1 VAFFLISQNTL
12 HQAFCSR
19 FGGIMVTRFLLAAL
33 LAAWALCPA
42 YAAEKKRIDKAADV
56 PRFTYKLD
64 GKLEDIVRDS
74 TKFSAF
80 AREYRANVESV
91 LAQYDI
97 ADKSTLRNMLSSLT
111 QLDYLEGK
119 YDAALKGVASV
130 RELQDKPADKL
141 LTGLLLKTLIEAQKQ
156 AGDTN
161 SDAYRQAVAKSLS
174 TTLDPMEFAVVQNE
188 IREIKANTEIGSESL
203 VLGQIREVLQP
214 TADKAGSLSSDF
226 APVLVS
232 ARYRLLATLPL
243 KQTLIG
249 VYSGYLTKHTVAKKD
264 IWAARDMQLPATGA
278 YSPVTIAIWDS
289 GTDTALFKNQLAMGA
304 DGKPLMIAFDKFA
317 NPSTGDLYPIP
328 PELKGRLP
336 VMKSRTKGFSD
347 LQSNIDS
354 AEATEVKK
362 YLSALRQDE
371 YKAAIEELRLAGN
384 YMHGTHVAGIATAGN
399 PYAKILTARIEFGH
413 TLIPNPCPSKELSAR
428 EAAASQAYVDFFKK
442 HGVRVVN
449 MSWGGS
455 VKDTES
461 ELELC
466 GIGKTPEERQKLA
479 REYFDVGKSAL
490 TKAFASAPNIL
501 FVTSAGNENSDSTF
515 AEAIPAGIVLPNLL
529 TVGAVDLA
537 GDEASFTSYGPTV
550 KVHANGYQVE
560 SFIPGGDRVAESG
573 TSMASPQIAGLAGKM
588 LALNPKL
595 TPTELIA
602 KIVSTAEKTAD
613 GRRTL
618 VNPKKAMVAASEKR

>member
-1 VAFFLISQNTL
+1 MF
-12 HQAFCSR
+12 
-19 FGGIMVTRFLLAAL
+19 TRFLLVAL
-33 LAAWALCPA
+33 LATGSLSPA
-42 YAAEKKRIDKAADV
+42 FAAEKKRIEKAADV
-56 PRFTYKLD
+56 PRFSYKLD
-64 GKLEDIVRDS
+64 GKLEDIIRDNA
-74 TKFSAF
+74 KFAVF

-91 LAQYDI
+91 IAQYDI
-97 ADKSTLRNMLSSLT
+97 ADKSTLRNLLGSLM

-119 YDAALKGVASV
+119 YDAALKGVATV

-141 LTGLLLKTLIEAQKQ
+141 LTGLLLKTLIAAQKQ
-156 AGDTN
+156 AGNTS

-174 TTLDPMEFAVVQNE
+174 ATLDPMEFAVVQNE
-188 IREIKANTEIGSESL
+188 IREIKASTEIGSESL

-226 APVLVS
+226 APAIV
-232 ARYRLLATLPL
+232 ATRYRLLATLPL
-243 KQTLIG
+243 KETLIG
-249 VYSGYLTKHTVAKKD
+249 VYSGYLSKYTVAKKD
-264 IWAARDMQLPATGA
+264 IWAARDVQLPATGA

-289 GTDTALFKNQLAMGA
+289 GTDTSLFKNQLAMGA
-304 DGKPLMIAFDKFA
+304 DGKPLMIAFDKFS

-354 AEATEVKK
+354 PEATEVKK
-362 YLSALRQDE
+362 YLSALKQDE

-399 PYAKILTARIEFGH
+399 PYAKIVTARIEFGH

-428 EAAASQAYVDFFKK
+428 DAAASQAYVDFFKK
-442 HGVRVVN
+442 QGVRVVN

-479 REYFDVGKSAL
+479 REYFDIGKNAL
-490 TKAFASAPNIL
+490 TKAFASAPEIL
-501 FVTSAGNENSDSTF
+501 FVTAAGNENADSTF

-595 TPTELIA
+595 TPAELIA
-602 KIVSTAEKTAD
+602 MIVGTAEKTAD

-618 VNPKKAMVAASEKR
+618 VNPKKAMAALSSKG